1 MIFLG
6 WIFILWAAY
15 LLLNHRHNIKDSKK
29 LIVGIVSLVFLGVVM
44 FAVGNSNSHSST
56 KQQTSSKVVKKHHSK
71 RKQKKTS
78 SNSSSESKASS
89 ESSSNDDSDNSSV
102 NSFNNSISSTDSSVA
117 SENDSESSATSPS
130 NKGDMM
136 TDQQG
141 TIVGNSK
148 TMIYHTPEQAGYRM
162 NSANAVYINSE
173 AEAQAAGYR
182 KALR

>member
-44 FAVGNSNSHSST
+44 FAVGNFNSHSLT
-56 KQQTSSKVVKKHHSK
+56 KQQTSSKVVKKHHSE

-89 ESSSNDDSDNSSV
+89 ESSSNDDYDNSSV
-102 NSFNNSISSTDSSVA
+102 SSSNNSISSTDSSVA
-117 SENDSESSATSPS
+117 SENDSESSTTSPS
-130 NKGDMM
+130 NKGDLM

-162 NSANAVYINSE
+162 NSANAVYFNSE

>member
-56 KQQTSSKVVKKHHSK
+56 KQQTSSKVVKKHHSE

-89 ESSSNDDSDNSSV
+89 ESSSNDDYDNSSV
-102 NSFNNSISSTDSSVA
+102 SSSNNSISSTDSSVA
-117 SENDSESSATSPS
+117 SENDSESSTTSPS
-130 NKGDMM
+130 NKGDLM

-162 NSANAVYINSE
+162 NSANAVYFNSE

>member
-56 KQQTSSKVVKKHHSK
+56 KQQTSSKVVRKHHSE

-89 ESSSNDDSDNSSV
+89 ESSSSDDSDNSSV
-102 NSFNNSISSTDSSVA
+102 SSSNNSISSTDSSVA

-162 NSANAVYINSE
+162 NSTNAVYFNSE

>member
-29 LIVGIVSLVFLGVVM
+29 LIVGIVSLVFLSVVM

-56 KQQTSSKVVKKHHSK
+56 KQQTSSKVVKKHHSE

-102 NSFNNSISSTDSSVA
+102 SSSNNSISSTDSSVA
-117 SENDSESSATSPS
+117 SENDSEPSTTSPS

-148 TMIYHTPEQAGYRM
+148 TMVYHTPEQAGYRM
-162 NSANAVYINSE
+162 NSANAVYFNSE

>member
-15 LLLNHRHNIKDSKK
+15 LLLNHRHNVKDSKK

-56 KQQTSSKVVKKHHSK
+56 KQQTSSKVVKKHHSE

-89 ESSSNDDSDNSSV
+89 ESSSNDDYDNSSV
-102 NSFNNSISSTDSSVA
+102 SSSDNSISSTDSSVA
-117 SENDSESSATSPS
+117 SENDSESSTTSPS
-130 NKGDMM
+130 NKGDLM

-162 NSANAVYINSE
+162 NSANAVYFNSE

>member
-44 FAVGNSNSHSST
+44 FAVGNSNSHSLT
-56 KQQTSSKVVKKHHSK
+56 KQQTSSKVVKKHHSE

-89 ESSSNDDSDNSSV
+89 ESSSNDDYDNSSV
-102 NSFNNSISSTDSSVA
+102 SSFNNSISSTDSSVA
-117 SENDSESSATSPS
+117 SENDSESSTTSPS
-130 NKGDMM
+130 NKGDLM

-162 NSANAVYINSE
+162 NSANAVYFNSE

>member
-44 FAVGNSNSHSST
+44 FAVGNSNSHSLT
-56 KQQTSSKVVKKHHSK
+56 KQQTSSKVVKKHHSE

-89 ESSSNDDSDNSSV
+89 ESSSNDDYDNSSV
-102 NSFNNSISSTDSSVA
+102 SSSNNSISSTDSSVA
-117 SENDSESSATSPS
+117 SENDSESSTTSPS
-130 NKGDMM
+130 NKGDLM

-162 NSANAVYINSE
+162 NSANAVYFNSE

>member
-15 LLLNHRHNIKDSKK
+15 LLLNHRHNVKDSKK

-71 RKQKKTS
+71 RKQKKMS

-102 NSFNNSISSTDSSVA
+102 SSSNNSIAATVSSVA
-117 SENDSESSATSPS
+117 SENDSAPSTTSPS

-148 TMIYHTPEQAGYRM
+148 TMVYHTPEQAGYRM
-162 NSANAVYINSE
+162 NSANAVYFNSE